1 MQPKIN
7 VLLQLSSGN
16 AGQLDAGQTERLL
29 RQIRLARLTRSPLEL
44 ALGQFPISVSVFF
57 FAKGRFCFCIHMR
70 PAMLAARTC
79 SFRYWAARF
88 PKLRTQR
95 QERLRFPHQYPG
107 QLRRGDDRKGG
118 KSDGT
123 APLRRSADGRFPTAT
138 AAIMDQSQS
147 GRAACVVR
155 RRSAAGPFVC
165 MMSKKV
171 GRGTVRMRRRAGGT
185 PRGESPPSPRVHG
198 SDRMLGLSGAPDTAS
213 TTGKPDATRSALVAR
228 KVARTC
234 RIAQDPC

>member
-1 MQPKIN
+1 LQPKIN

-165 MMSKKV
+165 MMSKNSGAAQFECGDV
-171 GRGTVRMRRRAGGT
+171 LGGLH
-185 PRGESPPSPRVHG
+185 EVSPPLLRAYMVQ
-198 SDRMLGLSGAPDTAS
+198 TAC
-213 TTGKPDATRSALVAR
+213 LVFPEPPTPLR
-228 KVARTC
+228 PQENPTLPGR
-234 RIAQDPC
+234 RW

>member
-1 MQPKIN
+1 MSDSGVGEFLQPKIN

-107 QLRRGDDRKGG
+107 QLRRATIGKAANLTVQHPYDAPQTGD
-118 KSDGT
+118 
-123 APLRRSADGRFPTAT
+123 FP
-138 AAIMDQSQS
+138 QQQ
-147 GRAACVVR
+147 
-155 RRSAAGPFVC
+155 
-165 MMSKKV
+165 
-171 GRGTVRMRRRAGGT
+171 
-185 PRGESPPSPRVHG
+185 PR
-198 SDRMLGLSGAPDTAS
+198 
-213 TTGKPDATRSALVAR
+213 
-228 KVARTC
+228 
-234 RIAQDPC
+234 